1 MTPRQEHRHSVFA
14 LHEQLALPNVFY
26 TIPASEK
33 AKRTTTTTAKK
44 LKTTNKTAVFF
55 HVSTEAT
62 YSLLGVGWGVGGS
75 ATYE

>member
-33 AKRTTTTTAKK
+33 AKRTTTTTTTAKK

-62 YSLLGVGWGVGGS
+62 YSLLGVGGS